1 MPFEGDPRNIL
12 KRVMREC
19 KKMGYKFNVGPEC
32 EFFLFHTDEEGQP
45 TTLSHEK
52 AGYFDVAPL
61 DLGESARR
69 DMILNLEEMGFE
81 IEASHHEVAPAQ
93 HEIDFKYDN
102 ALRTADNILTF
113 KFVVKYIAK
122 RHGLYASFM
131 PKPITGVDGSGMHLN
146 MSLWKDGKNILRIPK
161 TISESVMR
169 LSILWQEL

>member
-1 MPFEGDPRNIL
+1 
-12 KRVMREC
+12 
-19 KKMGYKFNVGPEC
+19 MGYKFNVGPEC
-32 EFFLFHTDEEGQP
+32 EFFLFHTDEEGRP
-45 TTLSHEK
+45 TTVSHEK

-69 DMILNLEEMGFE
+69 DMILNLEDMGFE

-113 KFVVKYIAK
+113 KFIVKYIAK

-146 MSLWKDGKNILRIPK
+146 MSYGKMERIFSLILRI
-161 TISESVMR
+161 ILESVRRLFTSWLELWNMQMR
-169 LSILWQEL
+169 CA